1 MREGRGT
8 DRCMELWIPISIFA
22 AFMQN
27 LRFMLQKHLKAT
39 RLSTGGAT
47 FSRFVFAAPLAMLL
61 VWALVASGIR
71 DLPGFN
77 ARFFVFA
84 IAGGVSQIL
93 ATVCVVVLF
102 GERNFT
108 VGITLKKTETMQ
120 TAIIALLVLGEAVS
134 LWGVIAILIGLVGV
148 ILLSDPP
155 KTDVKLKWQARV
167 FNRAS
172 GFGMASGALFGVSAT
187 GYRGASL
194 ALGGDGDFLI
204 RAATTLAFVTLF
216 QTVIMAA
223 WLRWREIGQ
232 LTAVMK
238 SWRVTAL
245 VGVTG
250 VLGSLG
256 WFMAFTLQHAAYVK
270 ALGQIELV
278 FTFIASYFFFK
289 ERSSGRELAGIAL
302 VVASISVLV
311 LLL

>member
-1 MREGRGT
+1 
-8 DRCMELWIPISIFA
+8 
-22 AFMQN
+22 MQN

-61 VWALVASGIR
+61 VFVLVAGGWR
-71 DLPGFN
+71 DLPGFSP
-77 ARFFVFA
+77 RFFVFA
-84 IAGGVSQIL
+84 VAGGLSQIL

-102 GERNFT
+102 AERNFT

-120 TAIIALLVLGEAVS
+120 TAIIALIVLGEAVS
-134 LWGVIAILIGLVGV
+134 AWGLIAIVIGLAGV

-155 KTDVKLKWQARV
+155 KTDVKLRWQARL

-172 GFGMASGALFGVSAT
+172 GFGLASGALFGVSAT

-194 ALGGDGDFLI
+194 ALSGDGDFLI

-216 QTVIMAA
+216 QTVVMAI
-223 WLRWREIGQ
+223 WLHRREVGQ
-232 LTAVMK
+232 LSAVMK

-270 ALGQIELV
+270 ALGQVELV

-289 ERSSGRELAGIAL
+289 ERSSRRELIGIGL

-311 LLL
+311 LTL